1 METSNKRN
9 TYNKKNAEN
18 DFQRALRLAEEFKG
32 LTTNDQIHK
41 RSHGEMKFRDLFP
54 YNAFS
59 VKSTFTKF
67 NFWKLQFA
75 SKSTTKQ
82 FSLSERRK
90 FFKK

>member
-41 RSHGEMKFRDLFP
+41 RSHGEIQLRKISR
-54 YNAFS
+54 
-59 VKSTFTKF
+59 FT
-67 NFWKLQFA
+67 
-75 SKSTTKQ
+75 SI
-82 FSLSERRK
+82 
-90 FFKK
+90 

>member
-41 RSHGEMKFRDLFP
+41 KSHGEINSRISRGA
-54 YNAFS
+54 N
-59 VKSTFTKF
+59 T
-67 NFWKLQFA
+67 
-75 SKSTTKQ
+75 
-82 FSLSERRK
+82 LSI
-90 FFKK
+90 

>member
-41 RSHGEMKFRDLFP
+41 KSHGEINCRISRGA
-54 YNAFS
+54 N
-59 VKSTFTKF
+59 T
-67 NFWKLQFA
+67 
-75 SKSTTKQ
+75 
-82 FSLSERRK
+82 
-90 FFKK
+90 